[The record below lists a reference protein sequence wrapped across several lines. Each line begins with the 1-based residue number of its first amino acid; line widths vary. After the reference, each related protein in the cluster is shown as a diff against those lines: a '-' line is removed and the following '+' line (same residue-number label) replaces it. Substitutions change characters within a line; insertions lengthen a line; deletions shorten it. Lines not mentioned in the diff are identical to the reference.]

1 YMSLNRN
8 KRSIVLDLKE
18 ADDVAFARRLART
31 GDIVLDNFKPGFMAK
46 LGLDRASLAADKP
59 EIITATITAFGAES
73 DASHLPGYDLAVQG
87 MSGIMHLTGEV
98 EGRPLRVGVPI
109 VDMLTGYNATI
120 GVLAALHERGQTG
133 QGRHV
138 EVSLMDAGLAGLLN
152 HQTGVLMG
160 GQNPARGG
168 NRHYS
173 IAPYES
179 YSCADGDI
187 IVAAAND
194 KLYAGVC
201 RVIGRPELIDD
212 PRFVT
217 NTIRRQNLEQ
227 LNEILEPAFAAD
239 TREVWIAKLRDE
251 DVPCGPI
258 NSLREAMDWAA
269 EMGME
274 PIFTG
279 DDGYQAVRNP
289 VRIDGEVVT
298 EGRRPPRLG
307 EHTDEIRAEV
317 DGWDHG
323 A

>member
-1 YMSLNRN
+1 
-8 KRSIVLDLKE
+8 
-18 ADDVAFARRLART
+18 
-31 GDIVLDNFKPGFMAK
+31 
-46 LGLDRASLAADKP
+46 
-59 EIITATITAFGAES
+59 
-73 DASHLPGYDLAVQG
+73 

-98 EGRPLRVGVPI
+98 GGRALRVGIPV
-109 VDMLTGYNATI
+109 VDMLTGYNTTV
-120 GVLAALHERGQTG
+120 GVLVALHERGQTG
-133 QGRHV
+133 VGRHV
-138 EVSLMDAGLAGLLN
+138 EVSLMDAGLAALLN

-160 GQNPARGG
+160 GQNPGRGG

-179 YSCADGDI
+179 YTCADGDI

-217 NTIRRQNLEQ
+217 NTIRRQNLEE
-227 LNEILEPAFAAD
+227 LNEILEPAFASN
-239 TREVWIAKLRDE
+239 TRSHWIAKLRDE

-258 NSLREAMDWAA
+258 NSLREALDWAID
-269 EMGME
+269 MGME

-279 DDGYQAVRNP
+279 SDDYQAVRNP
-289 VRIDGEVVT
+289 VRIDGAVIT
-298 EGRRPPRLG
+298 EGQRPPRLG

-317 DGWDHG
+317 DTWGDRS
-323 A
+323 